1 MDMGQFVTEQG
12 TTKETVRYYID
23 EKLLSPKKVNK
34 KYCFTELEERDFK
47 NIRQLRDM
55 GLSIKVIKLI
65 KENKEHCGTRKQ
77 WEANVD
83 LIESELI
90 RVESEIDLLNQEKIA
105 LKQVKK
111 QLKELLYR
119 EEAN

>member
-1 MDMGQFVTEQG
+1 MDMGQFVTEQD

-23 EKLLSPKKVNK
+23 EKLLSPEKVNK

-65 KENKEHCGTRKQ
+65 KENKEYCGTRKQ

-83 LIESELI
+83 LIDTELI
-90 RVESEIDLLNQEKIA
+90 RVESEIERLNQEKIA

>member
-1 MDMGQFVTEQG
+1 MDMGQFVTEQD

-23 EKLLSPKKVNK
+23 EKLLSPEKVNK

-65 KENKEHCGTRKQ
+65 KENKEHCGTMKQ

-83 LIESELI
+83 LIDTELI
-90 RVESEIDLLNQEKIA
+90 RVESEIERLNQEKVA
-105 LKQVKK
+105 LKQVNK

>member
-1 MDMGQFVTEQG
+1 MDMGQFVTEQS

-83 LIESELI
+83 LIDTELI
-90 RVESEIDLLNQEKIA
+90 RVESEIDLLNQEKVV

-111 QLKELLYR
+111 QLNELLYR

>member
-1 MDMGQFVTEQG
+1 MDMGQFVTEQD

-23 EKLLSPKKVNK
+23 EKLISPEKVNK
-34 KYCFTELEERDFK
+34 KYCFTELEECDFK
-47 NIRQLRDM
+47 NIRQLRDI

-83 LIESELI
+83 LIDTELT
-90 RVESEIDLLNQEKIA
+90 RVESEIERLNQEKIA
-105 LKQVKK
+105 LKQVNK
-111 QLKELLYR
+111 QLKEQLYR